1 MNSVQ
6 PAKVKG
12 YWEKVAKDFDTIYSG
27 EKSSFNRWLDRVFR
41 KDMYDRLRL
50 TLEECSDDNVQSVL
64 DVGTGSGRFCVPL
77 AKQKE
82 KIVGIDFSAPMI
94 ELAKRHSRE
103 SGVEDRCDFHV
114 GDFMEID
121 FDSTF
126 DAILAIGVFDYV
138 NNQVPFLKKMGQ
150 LADRKI
156 VTTWPVLWSWR
167 VLPRWVRLNLSGCPV
182 YFYTANKVRKLHE
195 EAGLKVSRVQRVGK
209 IYFVVANP

>member
-12 YWEKVAKDFDTIYSG
+12 YWEKVAENFDTIYSG
-27 EKSSFNRWLDRVFR
+27 EKSPFSQWLDRVFR

-50 TLEECSDDNVQSVL
+50 TLEECSDENVQSVL

-138 NNQVPFLKKMGQ
+138 SNQVPFLKKMGQ

-195 EAGLKVSRVQRVGK
+195 DAGLKVSRVQRVGK

>member
-195 EAGLKVSRVQRVGK
+195 DAGLKVSRVQRVGK